1 MSKRFDIKEESSP
14 AKSAGSISIPKNAVT
29 KDDEAAAMAAMFQ
42 AQTANW
48 EETQEKMSHAVPI
61 YNNPRGTS
69 TGRGGKPFTPHQRP
83 QPERPLPPSYVCYR
97 CGQKGHWIQDCPTNS
112 DREFDN
118 KPRIKRTTGIPRSF
132 LKAVENPNKGEIT
145 QGVMVTPEGGYVV
158 AQPDLASWQKQL
170 SRPKG
175 LTAADVRER
184 PPTDASLACPIDNR
198 LFRDAVRTPCCGT
211 SYCEECIQT
220 HLLERDFTCPK
231 CSKKIASLDKVV
243 MDKQMRTRVAD
254 YIDKVMEES
263 RKESEE
269 SSANFLS
276 NGQATD
282 ADNSIND
289 DFYSDQQPT
298 MDMPQ
303 MIVDN
308 IPSLQAQISQISIM
322 LQNPSLPNQVRQTTE
337 IKYQQLQMQLQQA
350 QAIAAT
356 LAVAT
361 SLQQQQQQQQ
371 QQQNVNPMA
380 YGMQGQQWT
389 NQFPSQQPAGHD
401 SAYQRLPV
409 NNRRRNLKRDRPSDF
424 LDVTGESEHKMPRYW
439 E

>member
-1 MSKRFDIKEESSP
+1 
-14 AKSAGSISIPKNAVT
+14 
-29 KDDEAAAMAAMFQ
+29 
-42 AQTANW
+42 
-48 EETQEKMSHAVPI
+48 
-61 YNNPRGTS
+61 
-69 TGRGGKPFTPHQRP
+69 
-83 QPERPLPPSYVCYR
+83 
-97 CGQKGHWIQDCPTNS
+97 
-112 DREFDN
+112 
-118 KPRIKRTTGIPRSF
+118 
-132 LKAVENPNKGEIT
+132 
-145 QGVMVTPEGGYVV
+145 
-158 AQPDLASWQKQL
+158 
-170 SRPKG
+170 
-175 LTAADVRER
+175 
-184 PPTDASLACPIDNR
+184 
-198 LFRDAVRTPCCGT
+198 
-211 SYCEECIQT
+211 
-220 HLLERDFTCPK
+220 
-231 CSKKIASLDKVV
+231 
-243 MDKQMRTRVAD
+243 
-254 YIDKVMEES
+254 
-263 RKESEE
+263 
-269 SSANFLS
+269 
-276 NGQATD
+276 
-282 ADNSIND
+282 
-289 DFYSDQQPT
+289 

-371 QQQNVNPMA
+371 QQNVNPMA

-389 NQFPSQQPAGHD
+389 NQFPSQQPTGHD